1 MKQTTET
8 NAICHSLQDEGPGP
22 TGVFEECAS
31 IERGKILTKEPGQIW
46 GVSN

>member
-8 NAICHSLQDEGPGP
+8 NSICHSLQDEGPGS

-31 IERGKILTKEPGQIW
+31 IDSGKILIKEPGQIQ
-46 GVSN
+46 SI